1 MANPSID
8 PCWNRIGVS
17 GNGSCPELATHVHCR
32 NCPVFCSAGRELLD
46 CQAPEEYV
54 SEWTNFLAQEK
65 EDLSAGKE
73 SAVIFRL
80 GPEWLALPVQLF
92 KEVTPVRVIH
102 RLPHRSNSILLGIVN
117 IRGEIRLCVSLKGVL
132 GIDDEPE
139 EPDGGSRIY
148 KRMAVVEK
156 ERDHWVIPID
166 EIHGI
171 HRYNHAELRKVPVT
185 IAKAAV
191 KFTSGMLPWQG
202 KSVGFLDDEL
212 LFYSLRRSALSQG

>member
-1 MANPSID
+1 
-8 PCWNRIGVS
+8 VS
-17 GNGSCPELATHVHCR
+17 
-32 NCPVFCSAGRELLD
+32 D
-46 CQAPEEYV
+46 
-54 SEWTNFLAQEK
+54 WTNLLAHEK

-80 GPEWLALPVQLF
+80 GREWLALPVHLF

-102 RLPHRSNSILLGIVN
+102 RLPHRTSGILLGIVN
-117 IRGEIRLCVSLKGVL
+117 MRGEIRLCVSLKVIL

-139 EPDGGSRIY
+139 EPAEGSRIY

-156 ERDHWVIPID
+156 ERDQWVIPVD

-171 HRYNHAELRKVPVT
+171 HRYNRAELMKVPVT
-185 IAKAAV
+185 IAKATV
-191 KFTSGMLPWQG
+191 KFTGGMLPWQG

-212 LFYSLRRSALSQG
+212 LFYSMRRSAVSEG